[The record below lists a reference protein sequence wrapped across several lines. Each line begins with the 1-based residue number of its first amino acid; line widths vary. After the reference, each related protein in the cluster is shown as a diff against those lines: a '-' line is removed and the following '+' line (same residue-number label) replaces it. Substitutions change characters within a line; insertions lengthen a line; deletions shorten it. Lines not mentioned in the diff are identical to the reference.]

1 MNNKRLPPVPNSR
14 STFAVWHSPHAAF
27 PLNLKGVDM
36 NVPTIT
42 NIPAAI
48 TALVSDTTGEK
59 PELEIRSIPSSE
71 LGDGDVVIAVNWSS
85 VNFKDG
91 LASRKDGK
99 VARISP
105 LIPGIDLAGAV
116 VDPGGSSLAVGESVL
131 VHGYDLGVAHH
142 GGFSQYARVPAQWVV
157 PLPVGLSERQ
167 AMTLGTA
174 GFTAALSVLK
184 LIEHEVVPASGPVL
198 VTGATG
204 GVGSV
209 AVSILS
215 SLGYDVV
222 AVTGK
227 PAAEDWLRS
236 LGAGRI
242 IDRSEVSD
250 STRPLRKE
258 AWSSAVDCVGG
269 DILAH
274 VLSSIRYGGVV
285 AASGNTGGVALPTT
299 VFPFILRGVSLLGV
313 DSVLCPID
321 IRRSVWNRLATDL
334 RPAILDDLATE
345 EVPLDG
351 VIPTLTR
358 ILAGEARGRTL
369 VRLS

>member
-1 MNNKRLPPVPNSR
+1 MAPSTTRTDTILLQDYLISTPPPKGFNMNNAATSGLPSFV
-14 STFAVWHSPHAAF
+14 
-27 PLNLKGVDM
+27 
-36 NVPTIT
+36 
-42 NIPAAI
+42 
-48 TALVSDTTGEK
+48 TALVSDTTGDK
-59 PELEIRSIPSSE
+59 PELEVLSIPSSE
-71 LGDGDVVIAVNWSS
+71 LGNGDVVIEVNWSS

-99 VARISP
+99 VARLSP
-105 LIPGIDLAGAV
+105 LIPGIDLAGTVA
-116 VDPGGSSLAVGESVL
+116 DPGGSSLATGDSVL

-142 GGFSQYARVPAQWVV
+142 GGFSQYARVPADWVV
-157 PLPVGLSERQ
+157 PLPAGLSERQ

-184 LIEHEVVPASGPVL
+184 LIAHGLVPTSGPVL

-215 SLGYDVV
+215 TLGYDVV

-227 PAAEDWLRS
+227 PSAEDWLRS
-236 LGAGRI
+236 LGAGQV

-250 STRPLRKE
+250 TTRPLRKE
-258 AWSSAVDCVGG
+258 AWAGAVDCVGG
-269 DILAH
+269 EILAH
-274 VLSSIRYGGVV
+274 VLSSTRYGGAV
-285 AASGNTGGVALPTT
+285 AASGNTGGVTLPTT

-345 EVPLDG
+345 EVSLDG
-351 VIPTLTR
+351 VIPALNR

>member
-1 MNNKRLPPVPNSR
+1 MNEP
-14 STFAVWHSPHAAF
+14 AVS
-27 PLNLKGVDM
+27 
-36 NVPTIT
+36 NVPISV
-42 NIPAAI
+42 
-48 TALVSDTTGEK
+48 TALVSDTRGDEHA
-59 PELEIRSIPSSE
+59 LEIRSISSSE
-71 LGDGDVVIAVNWSS
+71 LGNGDVVIAVNWSS

-105 LIPGIDLAGAV
+105 LIPGIDLAGTVA
-116 VDPGGSSLAVGESVL
+116 DPGGSSFAVGESVL

-142 GGFSQYARVPAQWVV
+142 GGFSEYARVPADWVV
-157 PLPVGLSERQ
+157 PLPAGLSERQ

-184 LIEHEVVPASGPVL
+184 LIAHEVVPTSGPIL

-227 PAAEDWLRS
+227 PSAEEWLRS
-236 LGAGRI
+236 LGAGRV

-250 STRPLRKE
+250 ATKPLRKE
-258 AWSSAVDCVGG
+258 AWAGAVDCVGG
-269 DILAH
+269 DMLAH
-274 VLSSIRYGGVV
+274 VLSSTNYGGVV
-285 AASGNTGGVALPTT
+285 AASGNTGGVSLPTT

-313 DSVLCPID
+313 DSVSCPID
-321 IRRSVWNRLATDL
+321 VRRTVWSRLATDL

-345 EVPLDG
+345 EVSLDG
-351 VIPTLTR
+351 VIPALAR

-369 VRLS
+369 VRVS

>member
-1 MNNKRLPPVPNSR
+1 MN
-14 STFAVWHSPHAAF
+14 SPAA
-27 PLNLKGVDM
+27 P
-36 NVPTIT
+36 NVP
-42 NIPAAI
+42 ASV
-48 TALVSDTTGEK
+48 TALVSDTTGDE

-91 LASRKDGK
+91 LASRKNGK

-142 GGFSQYARVPAQWVV
+142 GGFSQYARVPADWVV
-157 PLPVGLSERQ
+157 PLPAGLSERQ
-167 AMTLGTA
+167 AMALGTA

-184 LIEHEVVPASGPVL
+184 LIAHEVVPSRGPVL

-236 LGAGRI
+236 LGAGRV

-250 STRPLRKE
+250 STKPLRRE
-258 AWSSAVDCVGG
+258 AWAGAVDCVGG
-269 DILAH
+269 DMLAH
-274 VLSSIRYGGVV
+274 VLSSTKYGGAI
-285 AASGNTGGVALPTT
+285 AASGNTGGATLPAT

-321 IRRSVWNRLATDL
+321 VRRSVWNRLATDL
-334 RPAILDDLATE
+334 RPAALDDLATVE
-345 EVPLDG
+345 ISLDG
-351 VIPTLTR
+351 VIQALAQ